1 MAHKRRKLGKLIFP
15 DLTTWTDDW
24 LTNAILST
32 PKWQINAV
40 LGSYNFNEWINYLA
54 GKLDGYKLPE
64 RINPHTN
71 WQRSMA
77 VGIGVAIASQEYENT
92 KIKEPAAV
100 ENKFL
105 KDILERPM
113 IQVALGQ
120 TTLSGPAKT
129 KAEIGIA
136 AEPVQREQTMYARS
150 G

>member
-1 MAHKRRKLGKLIFP
+1 MAHKRRKLSKLIFP

-24 LTNAILST
+24 LTNSILAT

-40 LGSYNFNEWINYLA
+40 LGSYSYNQWITYLA

-64 RINPHTN
+64 RVNPETN

-92 KIKEPAAV
+92 KIKEPASV

-120 TTLSGPAKT
+120 TTLSAPVKN
-129 KAEIGIA
+129 KAEIGKIA
-136 AEPVQREQTMYARS
+136 EAVPVEQTVYAKS